1 MDPLLQFV
9 SRASIGVF
17 LAGVLGSL
25 VVVVISFVEDLALLF
40 EEDDNLDVDAAT
52 TRA

>member
-1 MDPLLQFV
+1 MSALLQFL

-17 LAGVLGSL
+17 LLGVLGSL
-25 VVVVISFVEDLALLF
+25 VVVVISFYEDVALLF
-40 EEDDNLDVDAAT
+40 ENDDELDVDAAT

>member
-1 MDPLLQFV
+1 MSALLQFL

-17 LAGVLGSL
+17 LVGVLGSL
-25 VVVVISFVEDLALLF
+25 VVVVISFYEDVVLLF
-40 EEDDNLDVDAAT
+40 ENDDEPDVDAAT

>member
-1 MDPLLQFV
+1 MSALLQFL

-17 LAGVLGSL
+17 LVGVLGSL
-25 VVVVISFVEDLALLF
+25 VVVVISFYEDVALLF
-40 EEDDNLDVDAAT
+40 ENDDELDVDAAT

>member
-1 MDPLLQFV
+1 M
-9 SRASIGVF
+9 F

-25 VVVVISFVEDLALLF
+25 VVVVISFFEDIVLLF
-40 EEDDNLDVDAAT
+40 DEDDDLNVDAAT

>member
-1 MDPLLQFV
+1 M
-9 SRASIGVF
+9 F

-25 VVVVISFVEDLALLF
+25 VVVVISFFEDITLLF
-40 EEDDNLDVDAAT
+40 EGEDDLNVDAAT